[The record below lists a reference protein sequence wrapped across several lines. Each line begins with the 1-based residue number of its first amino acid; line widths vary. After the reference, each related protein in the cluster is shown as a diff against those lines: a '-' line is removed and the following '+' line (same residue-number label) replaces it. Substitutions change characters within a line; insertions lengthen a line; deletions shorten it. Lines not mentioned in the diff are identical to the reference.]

1 MRTEIYLRLCL
12 CLNSVY
18 AEELAIPNSLKSGD
32 VMVLRVNGMYV
43 LHDDGDDIPDIVPLT
58 MVSLKYRK
66 TAYQS

>member
-1 MRTEIYLRLCL
+1 MRTEIYLHLCL
-12 CLNSVY
+12 CLDSVY

-43 LHDDGDDIPDIVPLT
+43 LNDDGDDIVPLT